1 MTEAEWF
8 AFRSDPGGLLIFD
21 AHRNADRK
29 LRLFA
34 WACVYHIRDRIQDER
49 CKHALEVG
57 ERLADG
63 EAHEHER
70 IAALQGVNAAW
81 ADAAPVTLS
90 AEEHAIVAVRYTL
103 ANSAL
108 VGFAAANR
116 AANSLGEGKTAE
128 QAWQSALFRD
138 IFGNPFRPVALA
150 PSWRTEAVVAF
161 AEDIYAERAFERM
174 PVLADALEDA
184 GCAHAD
190 VLSHC
195 RGDGPHVK
203 GCWVVD
209 LLTGR
214 T

>member
-1 MTEAEWF
+1 MTEAEWL

-34 WACVYHIRDRIQDER
+34 CACVCHIRDRIQDER
-49 CKHALEVG
+49 CRHAIEVG

-63 EAHEHER
+63 EAHEQER
-70 IAALQGVNAAW
+70 IATLQGVNAAW
-81 ADAAPVTLS
+81 ADAAPATLS
-90 AEEHAIVAVRYTL
+90 AEEHAIVAARYTL
-103 ANSAL
+103 ANSAF

-116 AANSLGEGKTAE
+116 AASSLGEGKSAE

-138 IFGNPFRPVALA
+138 IFGNPFRPVALD
-150 PSWRTEAVVAF
+150 PSWRTEAVVAL
-161 AEDIYAERAFERM
+161 AEGIYAERAFERM

-184 GCAHAD
+184 GCSHD
-190 VLSHC
+190 DIVSHC